1 MTMMCGIRRLVFSAA
16 ALLAFV
22 QAGAV
27 EGSHIRISTEETDL
41 VLEISQDRRLYQ
53 VYFGERL
60 KNDKDFQFLS
70 LVTLVESGT
79 HCPEVYPG
87 ACTESLYEPALA
99 VTHNDGNRTSVLRY
113 SSHETQPVDGGE
125 RTTVSLEDELYG
137 IHVKLFYEAYYK
149 ENVIRT
155 WSEISHGQKKPV
167 TLWRYASSM
176 LYFKEKEY
184 YLTEYN
190 STWMMECQMMTQPL
204 LPGKKVLD
212 SKAGN
217 MNGYLMQPFFELSL
231 GKMADETSGKVLLGT
246 LCWSGNFQFTFE
258 IDNMNSLR
266 LVSGI
271 NPFSADYFLPSGEV
285 FRTPDFVFVL
295 SSEGIGKASR
305 DLHDWARK
313 YQVKDGMEDRYTLLN
328 NWENTYFDFDQE
340 KLAGLMKEA
349 RQLGVDLF
357 LLDDGWFGNKYPR
370 KDDHAG
376 LGDWQVTS
384 QKLPGGIGELVRA
397 ASEAGVKFGIW
408 IEPEMVNPSSELYEK
423 HPEWAMENPGRETF
437 YRRNQLPLDL
447 SNPKVQDFVFGVV
460 DGIMTSNPDVAFFK
474 WDCNSHITNVFSPYL
489 KANQGQMYVTHV
501 RGIYNVLQR
510 IRNKYPQLRMMLCS
524 SGGGRADYELLK
536 YFTEFWCSDNTNP
549 VDRLYIQWGY
559 SKFFPSKTLCAH
571 VTEQNNRC
579 SLKFRTDVAMM
590 GKLGFDIGLD
600 RLSPEQIRFC
610 QESIVN
616 WKRLSPVLM
625 DGDVYRLVSP
635 YEGNHA
641 SVLSVAKDS
650 SHAVLFAYDI
660 LPLLMETLYP
670 VHLQGLDPERM
681 YMVQEINMMPGQGS
695 SLESDRKTFSGDYLM
710 KVGLDVFSN
719 SPYSSRVIEITAVE

>member
-1 MTMMCGIRRLVFSAA
+1 MRRLVFSAA

-27 EGSHIRISTEETDL
+27 EDGHIRISTEETDL

-70 LVTLVESGT
+70 LVTSVESGT

-155 WSEISHGQKKPV
+155 WSEISHSQKKPV

-176 LYFKEKEY
+176 LHFKEKEY

-271 NPFSADYFLPSGEV
+271 NPFSADYSLPSGEV
-285 FRTPDFVFVL
+285 FRTPDFIFVL

-305 DLHDWARK
+305 GLHDWARK

-328 NWENTYFDFDQE
+328 NWENTYFDFEQE

-370 KDDHAG
+370 RDDHAG
-376 LGDWQVTS
+376 LGDWQVTRS
-384 QKLPGGIGELVRA
+384 KLPGGIGELVRA

-437 YRRNQLPLDL
+437 YRRNQLPLDM

-489 KANQGQMYVTHV
+489 KGNQGQMYVTHV

-559 SKFFPSKTLCAH
+559 SKFFPSRTLCAH

-600 RLSPEQIRFC
+600 RLSPDEIRFC

-719 SPYSSRVIEITAVE
+719 SPYSSRVIEITEVE

>member
-1 MTMMCGIRRLVFSAA
+1 MCGIRRLVFSAA

-70 LVTLVESGT
+70 LVTSVESGT

-176 LYFKEKEY
+176 LHFKEKEY

-231 GKMADETSGKVLLGT
+231 GKLADETSGKVLLGT

-271 NPFSADYFLPSGEV
+271 NPFSADYSLPSGEV

-510 IRNKYPQLRMMLCS
+510 IKNKYPQLRMMLCS
-524 SGGGRADYELLK
+524 SGGGRADYELLT

-600 RLSPEQIRFC
+600 RLSPDEIRFC

>member
-1 MTMMCGIRRLVFSAA
+1 M
-16 ALLAFV
+16 
-22 QAGAV
+22 
-27 EGSHIRISTEETDL
+27 
-41 VLEISQDRRLYQ
+41 
-53 VYFGERL
+53 
-60 KNDKDFQFLS
+60 
-70 LVTLVESGT
+70 
-79 HCPEVYPG
+79 
-87 ACTESLYEPALA
+87 
-99 VTHNDGNRTSVLRY
+99 
-113 SSHETQPVDGGE
+113 
-125 RTTVSLEDELYG
+125 
-137 IHVKLFYEAYYK
+137 
-149 ENVIRT
+149 
-155 WSEISHGQKKPV
+155 
-167 TLWRYASSM
+167 
-176 LYFKEKEY
+176 
-184 YLTEYN
+184 
-190 STWMMECQMMTQPL
+190 
-204 LPGKKVLD
+204 
-212 SKAGN
+212 
-217 MNGYLMQPFFELSL
+217 
-231 GKMADETSGKVLLGT
+231 
-246 LCWSGNFQFTFE
+246 
-258 IDNMNSLR
+258 
-266 LVSGI
+266 
-271 NPFSADYFLPSGEV
+271 

-340 KLAGLMKEA
+340 KLAALMKEA

-423 HPEWAMENPGRETF
+423 HPEWAMENPGREPF

-460 DGIMTSNPDVAFFK
+460 DGIMISNPDVAFFK

-559 SKFFPSKTLCAH
+559 SKLCPSKTLCAH

-600 RLSPEQIRFC
+600 RLSSDEIRFC

-695 SLESDRKTFSGDYLM
+695 SLESDRKTFSGDYLI